1 MHPSAESIR
10 VRLQNELLR
19 AIEDFRRS
27 EADIATRPEAIRRLL
42 QQAHNS
48 DFVGFCHYIFEVW
61 GWPTD
66 GISVTAKKSR
76 PVTGIAANDSGAMW
90 CLGGFPPMHP
100 SAESI
105 RVRLQNELLRAIE
118 DFRRSEADIATRPE
132 AIRRLLQQAVAVSLR
147 QVGTEGER
155 PMRADSTSAIP
166 LRVELSMTADMPD
179 GQPLPPPT
187 DCGVVWHVVRRDDS
201 HTLWRRIF
209 LSLPSATDLRPV
221 PGDRSRAPSRTPT
234 IPPNSLNNDVGSM
247 ACKAGFG
254 DRAPNVLLGH
264 GYRGAARAEII
275 DREIGGASP
284 TLLSPL
290 RRPSTWGRE

>member
-10 VRLQNELLR
+10 VRLQNELLL

-27 EADIATRPEAIRRLL
+27 EADISNRPEEIRRLS

-132 AIRRLLQQAVAVSLR
+132 AIRGLLQQAVAVSLR

-155 PMRADSTSAIP
+155 PMRA
-166 LRVELSMTADMPD
+166 E
-179 GQPLPPPT
+179 
-187 DCGVVWHVVRRDDS
+187 
-201 HTLWRRIF
+201 IF
-209 LSLPSATDLRPV
+209 LSLPSATDLRP
-221 PGDRSRAPSRTPT
+221 
-234 IPPNSLNNDVGSM
+234 
-247 ACKAGFG
+247 
-254 DRAPNVLLGH
+254 
-264 GYRGAARAEII
+264 
-275 DREIGGASP
+275 
-284 TLLSPL
+284 
-290 RRPSTWGRE
+290 